1 MHGRSASGTFF
12 DCGVGVGGGGDE
24 PLSFLA
30 LAVTAAA
37 SGLALA
43 EVGVEEDEDDDGVGG
58 GLEIPGR
65 VGKVNV
71 FIEILH
77 TSLFQRNRVALS
89 TYMILEIIA
98 NHLSL
103 PGDVGIGDGR
113 GIECGRD
120 RWRCN
125 AGKSANESESG
136 PKCFD
141 EYKSKLRDTN
151 G

>member
-30 LAVTAAA
+30 FAVTAAA
-37 SGLALA
+37 SGLAWA

-77 TSLFQRNRVALS
+77 YITISKEQSR
-89 TYMILEIIA
+89 
-98 NHLSL
+98 
-103 PGDVGIGDGR
+103 
-113 GIECGRD
+113 IEHVHD
-120 RWRCN
+120 
-125 AGKSANESESG
+125 S
-136 PKCFD
+136 
-141 EYKSKLRDTN
+141 
-151 G
+151 